1 MSQKNQTCF
10 RCEGLGE
17 VYEFEGGF
25 GEKSKCK
32 GCEGKGTIPEKYNK
46 CLKCEGKGQV
56 YEYEE
61 QSGNSFPCPFCN
73 DKGYTIEKI
82 KKCPNCEGDGKLYA
96 FQKEKMGA
104 TKICNQCNGNGFIP
118 FNTVNVFIEE
128 GEKKNIKKKV
138 LTAVNPGNATQG
150 QKPPEQGFVNDLIMS
165 QLVFN
170 GNSDNTPN
178 NNLEAPINK
187 VKSNQVEQGKK
198 NEGNMKQ
205 FNKMQTNVNVQR
217 KNLPNQQENNNNN
230 LNNNVPNVINGGYQF
245 GGIDFND
252 NNNNVPNV
260 NNGGYQFGGIVFNDN
275 NNVPNVNN
283 GGYQFGG
290 FDFNGQGLPF
300 NNFQGQPIQKGNVG
314 NNQNVNLQHQM
325 SYPPAQVHNKG
336 IMKTPTG
343 NPVNHPNKGKGVFN
357 NQMPNIPS
365 FASFVPKNIPKGYFI
380 HKNSKKK

>member
-1 MSQKNQTCF
+1 MSQNQTCF

-32 GCEGKGTIPEKYNK
+32 GCEGKGTILAKYNK

-61 QSGNSFPCPFCN
+61 QSGNSFPCPFCK

-82 KKCPNCEGDGKLYA
+82 KKCPQCEGDGKLYA

-104 TKICNQCNGNGFIP
+104 TKICNQCNGDGFIP
-118 FNTVNVFIEE
+118 FNTVNVFVEQS
-128 GEKKNIKKKV
+128 EKITNKKKI

-170 GNSDNTPN
+170 GNTDNNPN

-187 VKSNQVEQGKK
+187 VKSNQFDQGNK
-198 NEGNMKQ
+198 NEGGNMKQ
-205 FNKMQTNVNVQR
+205 INKKQTNAILQR
-217 KNLPNQQENNNNN
+217 KQLNNVEQGNNNNN
-230 LNNNVPNVINGGYQF
+230 L
-245 GGIDFND
+245 
-252 NNNNVPNV
+252 
-260 NNGGYQFGGIVFNDN
+260 N

-290 FDFNGQGLPF
+290 FDFNVPNVNNGGYQFGGFDFNVGLQNNMGFHFNGLPGQQNPKGNF
-300 NNFQGQPIQKGNVG
+300 NNIQGINF
-314 NNQNVNLQHQM
+314 QHQQ
-325 SYPPAQVHNKG
+325 SYPPPQIQNKG
-336 IMKTPTG
+336 IVKTNTT
-343 NPVNHPNKGKGVFN
+343 NPVNHGNKGKGGIN
-357 NQMPNIPS
+357 NQIPNMPS
-365 FASFVPKNIPKGYFI
+365 FASFIPKNIPKGYFQN
-380 HKNSKKK
+380 KKSKKKF

>member
-61 QSGNSFPCPFCN
+61 QSGNSFPCPFCK

-230 LNNNVPNVINGGYQF
+230 LNNNVPNV
-245 GGIDFND
+245 
-252 NNNNVPNV
+252 
-260 NNGGYQFGGIVFNDN
+260 
-275 NNVPNVNN
+275 NN

-290 FDFNGQGLPF
+290 FDFNVGLQNNMGFHFNGLPGQQNPKGNF
-300 NNFQGQPIQKGNVG
+300 NNIQGINF
-314 NNQNVNLQHQM
+314 QHQQ
-325 SYPPAQVHNKG
+325 SYPPPQIQNKG
-336 IMKTPTG
+336 IVKTNTT
-343 NPVNHPNKGKGVFN
+343 NPIIHGNKGKGGIN
-357 NQMPNIPS
+357 NQIPNMPS
-365 FASFVPKNIPKGYFI
+365 FASFIPKNIPKGYFQN
-380 HKNSKKK
+380 KKSKKKF